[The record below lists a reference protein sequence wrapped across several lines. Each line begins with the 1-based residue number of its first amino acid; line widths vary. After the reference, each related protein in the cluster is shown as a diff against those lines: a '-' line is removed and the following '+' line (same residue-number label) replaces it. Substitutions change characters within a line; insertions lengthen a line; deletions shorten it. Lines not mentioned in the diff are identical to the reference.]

1 MLKRRLISAAIIVSI
16 MVVLLWLDH
25 YFGRSDVW
33 GMPGLVLAL
42 VTTLTAVMATSELVR
57 MWRAAG
63 CDRLSYVVSVGGTLL
78 MCAGAFLPLYWPG
91 ALERWPFLGVFGG
104 TLLGI
109 FAALVAAAGH
119 EMWWFDK
126 PGSETERLARQV
138 FSFTYLGMVISMVA
152 PHRLMVGMGPPE
164 QQVNGNGICAVLAV
178 IVTVKMSDT
187 FAYMFGKLWGRRKLA
202 PLLSPNK
209 TIEGAAGSFVGA
221 IVGAAL
227 VFYLVAW
234 FVGDDYFYKPFW
246 WIVIYGVV
254 VALAGMMG
262 DLAESLIKRD
272 AQCKDSSG
280 WLAGLGGILDIIDS
294 LIFAAPASYLV
305 WLLLG

>member
-1 MLKRRLISAAIIVSI
+1 

-25 YFGRSDVW
+25 YLGRAANW
-33 GMPGLVLAL
+33 GLPGLVLAA
-42 VTTLTAVMATSELVR
+42 VTTLTAVMASGELVR

-63 CDRLSYVVSVGGTLL
+63 VSGLSYAVSAGGSLL
-78 MCAGAFLPLYWPG
+78 LCAGAFLPIYWPES
-91 ALERWPFLGVFGG
+91 LQIWPIGVFGG
-104 TLLGI
+104 TLFGL
-109 FAALVAAAGH
+109 FAAIVAAAAH
-119 EMWWFDK
+119 EMWWFDQ
-126 PGSETERLARQV
+126 PGSEVERLSRQV
-138 FSFTYLGMVISMVA
+138 FSFAYLAMLVGMVA
-152 PHRLMVGMGPPE
+152 PHRLMIGLGPE
-164 QQVNGNGICAVLAV
+164 EHCNGSGICAVLAV
-178 IVTVKMSDT
+178 MVSVKMSDT

-227 VFYLVAW
+227 VFYFVAW
-234 FVGDDYFYKPFW
+234 FVAEDSFYKPFW
-246 WIVIYGVV
+246 WVIVYGVV
-254 VALAGMMG
+254 VAAAGMLG
-262 DLAESLIKRD
+262 DLAESLVKRD

-305 WLLLG
+305 WLLLP